1 MPESHFHLHDCRFH
15 SMSGKLEH
23 VVLKAIG
30 GFVILISAEITD
42 DSAPFADNEYAG
54 LKEFY
59 CGNHF
64 LTRILL
70 LTFPLSKSCITV
82 S

>member
-1 MPESHFHLHDCRFH
+1 MPESNFHLHDCRFNC
-15 SMSGKLEH
+15 MSGKIEH

-30 GFVILISAEITD
+30 GFIDLILAEFSN
-42 DSAPFADNEYAG
+42 DSASFTDNEYAG
-54 LKEFY
+54 FKEFY
-59 CGNHF
+59 SGDHF

>member
-1 MPESHFHLHDCRFH
+1 MPESNFHLHDCRFH
-15 SMSGKLEH
+15 NMSGKIEH
-23 VVLKAIG
+23 VRFHAIG
-30 GFVILISAEITD
+30 GFIDLILMELPD
-42 DSAPFADNEYAG
+42 DSASLADNEYAG

>member
-1 MPESHFHLHDCRFH
+1 
-15 SMSGKLEH
+15 MSGKIEH

-30 GFVILISAEITD
+30 GFIDLILAKLPD
-42 DSAPFADNEYAG
+42 DFASFADNEDAG

-64 LTRILL
+64 TSSPTVAISSTKDLPSGVMCQNL
-70 LTFPLSKSCITV
+70 FCLSYLM
-82 S
+82 

>member
-1 MPESHFHLHDCRFH
+1 
-15 SMSGKLEH
+15 MSGKIEH

-30 GFVILISAEITD
+30 GLIDLILAEFSN
-42 DSAPFADNEYAG
+42 DSASFTDNEDAR

-64 LTRILL
+64 ISPICSFIESNSAIACLNISFLNE
-70 LTFPLSKSCITV
+70 
-82 S
+82 